1 MKRSR
6 AVAAVAGIAVAGVAV
21 ISGCGITHHD
31 AATPADS
38 ASAAPSKVNRVSARP
53 MTPSASAIK
62 TSKASPSA
70 SAVKTSKASRHA
82 SPHQTTTPTASA
94 DPSVAWLESAGG
106 QAQVTF
112 NDDVDTLAGDLATES
127 QSPTV
132 ANHLVFEADARV
144 VRGEAQRI
152 LADPPLLPTVNR
164 AGYQQMLNDFIV
176 VANLL
181 QPGPDYGTTA
191 QDDAAWAVAMNAS
204 NVNVS

>member
-1 MKRSR
+1 MKQNR

-31 AATPADS
+31 AVTPAPS
-38 ASAAPSKVNRVSARP
+38 ASATSSKVHQVSAHPTAR
-53 MTPSASAIK
+53 SASAIK
-62 TSKASPSA
+62 TPKASGL
-70 SAVKTSKASRHA
+70 A
-82 SPHQTTTPTASA
+82 SPHPSTTPTASA
-94 DPSVAWLESAGG
+94 DPSLVWLESAGG
-106 QAQVTF
+106 QAQVTV
-112 NDDVDTLAGDLATES
+112 NDDLDTLAGDLETES

-152 LADPPLLPTVNR
+152 LANPALLPTVNR
-164 AGYQQMLNDFIV
+164 TGYEQMLSDFIV

-191 QDDAAWAVAMNAS
+191 QDDAAWAAAMNAS
-204 NVNVS
+204 NINVS

>member
-1 MKRSR
+1 MKRNR
-6 AVAAVAGIAVAGVAV
+6 AVAAVAGVAVAGAAV

-31 AATPADS
+31 AVTPAHS
-38 ASAAPSKVNRVSARP
+38 ANAVPSKVHQASARP
-53 MTPSASAIK
+53 MAKSASAIK
-62 TSKASPSA
+62 TPKASG
-70 SAVKTSKASRHA
+70 HA
-82 SPHQTTTPTASA
+82 SPHPSTTPTASA
-94 DPSVAWLESAGG
+94 DPSLVWLESAGG
-106 QAQVTF
+106 QAQVTV
-112 NDDVDTLAGDLATES
+112 NDDLDTLAGDLETEN

-152 LADPPLLPTVNR
+152 LADQALLPTVNR
-164 AGYQQMLNDFIV
+164 AGYEQMLNDFIV

-204 NVNVS
+204 NINVS

>member
-1 MKRSR
+1 MKRNR

-21 ISGCGITHHD
+21 ISGCGITHD

-38 ASAAPSKVNRVSARP
+38 ASAAPSKVNRVSTRP
-53 MTPSASAIK
+53 IT
-62 TSKASPSA
+62 PSA

-82 SPHQTTTPTASA
+82 SPHPSTTPTASA

-132 ANHLVFEADARV
+132 ANHLVFEADARG

-152 LADPPLLPTVNR
+152 LADPALLPTVNR

-191 QDDAAWAVAMNAS
+191 QDYAAWAVAMNAS

>member
-1 MKRSR
+1 MKRNR
-6 AVAAVAGIAVAGVAV
+6 AVAAAAGIAVAGVAV

-82 SPHQTTTPTASA
+82 SPHPSTTPTASA

-112 NDDVDTLAGDLATES
+112 NDDVDTLAGDLETES

-132 ANHLVFEADARV
+132 ANHLVFEADARG

-152 LADPPLLPTVNR
+152 LADPALLPTVNR